1 MHGAAAPPRRP
12 AAPNHIIGAAAPP
25 VPLDA
30 QSVLKAIEDEKVT
43 FIDFWFVDIFGEL
56 RRMGMPSYAITEESF
71 RHGLEK
77 LDASSIV
84 GFKSVNQ
91 SDMILKPDPSTF
103 RVLPPEYDNGR
114 RKNARLICDLYEGNT
129 TSESRYNR
137 DSRAVTKKAAER
149 LAEAGLTHTSWGP
162 EIEFFVFDT
171 ITVYPSPYAATHSH
185 GGSGYSIES
194 KESPWAKGNIST
206 AIDLKEG
213 YYPSQPKDTLESF
226 RKDICEDLYHYFG
239 IKIEAEHHEVATS
252 GQCEINLVHDEMVTM
267 ADNVVAA
274 KNVVKVKAKRRNKV
288 ATFMP
293 KPIYG
298 DNASAMHTHQS
309 IWNGETNKM
318 YDSDDSVAQ
327 LSQIGRYY
335 VGGILDH
342 ARALCAISNPTTN
355 SYKRL
360 VPGFEAPVNVCWGLG
375 NRSAAIRVPMYYR
388 NQAKSKRIEYR
399 VPDPTANIYLLEA
412 ALLLA
417 GLDGIR
423 RKLDPGSPVEE
434 NVYRLTPEKKR
445 EYGIGMLPASLKGAL
460 DALGTD
466 SAFLEDAFTRD
477 FLDKYAELKRKEYNA
492 FAQTPTTWEV
502 SMYADA

>member
-1 MHGAAAPPRRP
+1 M
-12 AAPNHIIGAAAPP
+12 
-25 VPLDA
+25 DA
-30 QSVLKAIEDEKVT
+30 QSVLRAIEDKKVT
-43 FIDFWFVDIFGEL
+43 FVDFWFVDIFGEL
-56 RRMGMPSYAITEESF
+56 RRMGMPSYAVTEESF

-84 GFKSVNQ
+84 GFKSVNR

-103 RVLPPEYDNGR
+103 CILPPEYDNGR
-114 RKNARLICDLYEGNT
+114 RKNARLICDLYEGNA

-137 DSRAVTKKAAER
+137 DSRAVTKKAASK
-149 LAEAGLTHTSWGP
+149 LASEGLTHTFWGP

-252 GQCEINLVHDEMVTM
+252 GQCEINLVHDEMIRM

-298 DNASAMHTHQS
+298 DNASAMHVHQS
-309 IWNGETNKM
+309 IWDGKTNAM
-318 YDSDDSVAQ
+318 YDSDDGVAQ

-335 VGGILDH
+335 VGGVLDH

-388 NQAKSKRIEYR
+388 NQARSKRIEYR

-417 GLDGIR
+417 GLDGVR

-434 NVYRLTPEKKR
+434 NVYRLTAEKKR

-460 DALGTD
+460 DALDSD
-466 SAFLEDAFTRD
+466 SAFLEDVFTRD
-477 FLDKYAELKRKEYNA
+477 FLDKYAELKHKEYNA